1 MAVRIG
7 GNPGKKRLLGI
18 GYPVPISDAAP
29 AASTSRGLATPF
41 QTRTTASRR
50 VQAPLWSA
58 GYAPAPA
65 APQVVPYAA
74 WAPAPVRRRRTT
86 ERTVAPEVP
95 LQWQYIAPTVAAI
108 LKPERP
114 KIVAFR
120 RTLIEQPQQPSY
132 PAAPPTGPPVTA
144 WLAAAYRRVSQRR
157 RIQRL
162 ADQPAYPATPAT
174 PSNARQA
181 VATFETRRIRGRRLL
196 LSPDVLGV
204 AAAPPPVVTP
214 YLDAPRTVLRR
225 DTARRLVLPS
235 DQITYPPTPAPIV
248 SDVATTQPRVA
259 RTRTT
264 ERRLVQ
270 ALVAPVFPAT
280 PAAPVT
286 FAALLQPPRRRRKGR
301 AGLFLSAGGSA
312 LSVPSAATPAVYP
325 SYVQGG
331 FHARRITERR
341 LVRVLDAPVHP
352 VTPPPSSSN
361 ARALTPAFETRLARG
376 RRALLAP
383 NVLGVAAA
391 PPVTSEAPQPAWRLP
406 TAFRTEFARRIQP
419 AAPQLDRPV
428 TPPPAV
434 TPISAIVPSRSIR
447 RRGRAGLFLGGGT
460 WVHGVGQPEA
470 AWRLARVIKRRE
482 VDRRLRVPLSLLERP
497 QTPPVA
503 PQPEPAFRLKVALRM
518 APLGRVLQPAAPQL
532 EHPETPPVIVV
543 PPLGGDDKPDARK
556 YPGWDKKRSTLKR
569 SQELRLEEDIK
580 AIYRRLTDEP
590 TTAARATELVATV
603 APAAPSE
610 QLLRELARR
619 SLAADRT
626 AVEIEIALRL
636 LLAELEEAQDN
647 EDAAVLAMLLAQVL

>member
-1 MAVRIG
+1 MAFTVTANDSTG
-7 GNPGKKRLLGI
+7 FGI
-18 GYPVPISDAAP
+18 SLA
-29 AASTSRGLATPF
+29 AASNTDRGAASPF

-50 VQAPLWSA
+50 IQVPLWSA
-58 GYAPAPA
+58 GYALSPA

-74 WAPAPVRRRRTT
+74 WAPAPTRRRRST
-86 ERTVAPEVP
+86 ERTIAPEVP

-114 KIVAFR
+114 KVVAFR

-162 ADQPAYPATPAT
+162 ADQPAYPATPVT
-174 PSNARQA
+174 PSDARQA
-181 VATFETRRIRGRRLL
+181 VAPFETRRTRGRRLL
-196 LSPDVLGV
+196 LPPDVLGI

-225 DTARRLVLPS
+225 DTARRLILPS
-235 DQITYPPTPAPIV
+235 DQITYPT
-248 SDVATTQPRVA
+248 
-259 RTRTT
+259 
-264 ERRLVQ
+264 
-270 ALVAPVFPAT
+270 T

-286 FAALLQPPRRRRKGR
+286 FAAVLQPQRRRRKGR

-325 SYVQGG
+325 SYLPGG
-331 FHARRITERR
+331 FNARRDTARR
-341 LVRVLDAPVHP
+341 LVRVLDAPVYP
-352 VTPPPSSSN
+352 VTPPPSASN

-376 RRALLAP
+376 RRALLP
-383 NVLGVAAA
+383 PSVLGVAAA
-391 PPVTSEAPQPAWRLP
+391 PPVTSDAIISAVTPTKAKRRSRRPGLFLSAGGSILSVPIATTTAIYPAHVPVGFIRRDETTRRLARLPEAPV
-406 TAFRTEFARRIQP
+406 F
-419 AAPQLDRPV
+419 PV
-428 TPPPAV
+428 TPPFVSEA
-434 TPISAIVPSRSIR
+434 PISAIVPSRSIR
-447 RRGRAGLFLGGGT
+447 RRGRAGLFLGGGA

-470 AWRLARVIKRRE
+470 AWRLARAIKRRDVE
-482 VDRRLRVPLSLLERP
+482 RRLRAPLALLDLP
-497 QTPPVA
+497 QTPPVP

-532 EHPETPPVIVV
+532 EHPETPPTIVV
-543 PPLGGDDKPDARK
+543 PPLGGDDRPDARK

-569 SQELRLEEDIK
+569 SQELRLEEDIR